1 MMNVVLS
8 ERNVYED
15 FELESDVLYFKLG
28 MQGLVS
34 FHGRNYN
41 IKRRM
46 TAEQISQLTNER
58 SFYPVSSTC
67 YINIGKIKMIEGG
80 SIFFDSEITDS
91 KQLPVNRR
99 KQFVI
104 QQLFS
109 QRATSKDLRIT
120 Q

>member
-1 MMNVVLS
+1 MMNEVLS

-41 IKRRM
+41 IKKRM
-46 TAEQISQLTNER
+46 TAEQIDQLTHQS
-58 SFYPVSSTC
+58 SFYPVNSNC
-67 YINIGKIKMIEGG
+67 YINIGKIKTIEGG
-80 SIFFDSEITDS
+80 TIHFDSEIADS
-91 KQLPVNRR
+91 KQVSVNRR

-109 QRATSKDLRIT
+109 QRASSNDLRIM

>member
-28 MQGLVS
+28 IQGLVS

-41 IKRRM
+41 IKKRM
-46 TAEQISQLTNER
+46 TAEQIAQLTQER
-58 SFYPVSSTC
+58 SFYQVSSNC
-67 YINIGKIKMIEGG
+67 YINIGKIKTIADGTIYFG
-80 SIFFDSEITDS
+80 SNTSDS
-91 KQLPVNRR
+91 KQISINRR
-99 KQFVI
+99 KQYVI

-109 QRATSKDLRIT
+109 QRASNKELRKT
-120 Q
+120 P

>member
-1 MMNVVLS
+1 MVNVVLS

-41 IKRRM
+41 IKKRM
-46 TAEQISQLTNER
+46 TAEQIEQLTHER
-58 SFYPVSSTC
+58 SFYQISSNC
-67 YINIGKIKMIEGG
+67 FINIGKIKTIADGTIYFG
-80 SIFFDSEITDS
+80 SDISES
-91 KQLPVNRR
+91 KQVTVNRR
-99 KQFVI
+99 KQYVI

-109 QRATSKDLRIT
+109 QRSSNKDLRIT
-120 Q
+120 P

>member
-1 MMNVVLS
+1 MMNVVMS

-15 FELESDVLYFKLG
+15 FELETDVLYFKLG

-58 SFYPVSSTC
+58 SFYQVSSNC
-67 YINIGKIKMIEGG
+67 YINIGKIKTIDAGT
-80 SIFFDSEITDS
+80 IYFDSEITDS
-91 KQLPVNRR
+91 KQVTVNRR

-109 QRATSKDLRIT
+109 QRASSKEYRIT
-120 Q
+120 K

>member
-1 MMNVVLS
+1 MMNAVLS

-46 TAEQISQLTNER
+46 TAEQIAQLTNES
-58 SFYPVSSTC
+58 SFYQISSNC
-67 YINIGKIKMIEGG
+67 YINIGKIKTIADGTIYFG
-80 SIFFDSEITDS
+80 SDISES
-91 KQLPVNRR
+91 KQVSVNRR
-99 KQFVI
+99 KQYVI
-104 QQLFS
+104 QKLFS
-109 QRATSKDLRIT
+109 QRASNKDLRIT
-120 Q
+120 P